1 MVAEDSALQ
10 YSCERIKML
19 EHQAHV
25 ARNALACAQRHQN
38 ASHGVSTDLHREMV
52 CNVAVNPWTSE
63 DGEWLEF
70 VTKASDV
77 NDSNGSSNDVRIF
90 IGRTG
95 EPLMP
100 VLKSK
105 LTFSDWVEG

>member
-1 MVAEDSALQ
+1 M
-10 YSCERIKML
+10 
-19 EHQAHV
+19 
-25 ARNALACAQRHQN
+25 
-38 ASHGVSTDLHREMV
+38 
-52 CNVAVNPWTSE
+52 
-63 DGEWLEF
+63 
-70 VTKASDV
+70 

-105 LTFSDWVEG
+105 LTFSDWVEASESIAHSIPNNRVTQPSGMLR